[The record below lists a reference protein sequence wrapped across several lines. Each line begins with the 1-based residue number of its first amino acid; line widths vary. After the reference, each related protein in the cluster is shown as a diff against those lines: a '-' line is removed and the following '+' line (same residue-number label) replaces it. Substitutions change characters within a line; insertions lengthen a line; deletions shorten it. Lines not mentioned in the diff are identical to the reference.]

1 MTHKIVSEKFNENF
15 DNEYVSRDFPLI
27 AAMCDKNDYAGCHI
41 AKLITGA
48 GVVAMAIVDPDG
60 YPLNTK
66 LCAFEVRN
74 DCRHK
79 GYGKELIQ
87 YILFNY
93 DDVRAVVLREALGFY
108 RKCFFKVIDDN
119 GGQVVTVEAIA

>member
-1 MTHKIVSEKFNENF
+1 MFPKC
-15 DNEYVSRDFPLI
+15 SRGHSY
-27 AAMCDKNDYAGCHI
+27 AALNGRHLPVRMLCE
-41 AKLITGA
+41 
-48 GVVAMAIVDPDG
+48 GVVAMGIVDPDG

-66 LCAFEVRN
+66 LCAFEVRH